1 MKLTLLW
8 CIQYEWKS
16 SWNILDLF
24 DGKVD
29 FVYFRLGC
37 TLQELKKEKGKNKS
51 WGVGFGANTN
61 KVKTDKWRV

>member
-8 CIQYEWKS
+8 CIHYEWKS

-37 TLQELKKEKGKNKS
+37 TLQELKKEKGKK
-51 WGVGFGANTN
+51 
-61 KVKTDKWRV
+61 